1 MPGNPPREGTL
12 PRPVLTGLTGVR
24 SAVCLLA
31 PALALA
37 PPASAANVR
46 ITTITSA
53 ERIDDAS
60 HAGASVQGPIVPPR
74 PRVEVHGGTASS
86 RSTSETRQDILVMAG
101 GRARIR
107 VSEQVP
113 YADWF
118 WTWGQGQGLW
128 TATTAWHDVG
138 SGLLVEVLGA
148 EHDTVR
154 LRVTPEFSY
163 FIDRDRQVTSVQ
175 QLSTEVVVREGEE
188 VDLGGSSSSRE
199 FEERFMVGVGRSGQR
214 ERVRIR
220 LRARVEP

>member
-1 MPGNPPREGTL
+1 
-12 PRPVLTGLTGVR
+12 VVTGLTGVR
-24 SAVCLLA
+24 SAVCVLA
-31 PALALA
+31 LGLA
-37 PPASAANVR
+37 PPAFAANVR

-60 HAGASVQGPIVPPR
+60 GASVSVHGPLVPPQ
-74 PRVEVHGGTASS
+74 PRVEVRGGTASS

-101 GRARIR
+101 GRAHIR

-138 SGLLVEVLGA
+138 SGLLVEVLAAGGG
-148 EHDTVR
+148 TVR

-163 FIDRDRQVTSVQ
+163 FIDRERQVTSVQ
-175 QLSTEVVVREGEE
+175 QLSTEVVAREGEE
-188 VDLGGSSSSRE
+188 IDLGGTSTDRE

>member
-1 MPGNPPREGTL
+1 M
-12 PRPVLTGLTGVR
+12 VTGVR
-24 SAVCLLA
+24 SAVCVL
-31 PALALA
+31 ALALA
-37 PPASAANVR
+37 LALALPAFAANVR

-60 HAGASVQGPIVPPR
+60 GASVSVHGPIVPPQ
-74 PRVEVHGGTASS
+74 PRVEVHGGAASS

-101 GRARIR
+101 GRAHIR

-113 YADWF
+113 YSDWF

-138 SGLLVEVLGA
+138 SGLLVEVLAAGGG
-148 EHDTVR
+148 TVR

-175 QLSTEVVVREGEE
+175 RLSTEVVAREGEE
-188 VDLGGSSSSRE
+188 IDLGGTSTNRE